1 MIRDL
6 KSEEAGSDDDNR
18 FEAARLEDPV
28 KSLGLRTPVRVRLGS
43 GLGDAIL
50 KMRES
55 GVGSCLIEDGEGMLA
70 GILTE
75 RDLLNKAP
83 LEGAGLGSAKVDDFM
98 HASPETLTPDHP
110 IAYALN
116 RMAGGGYR
124 NIPLVDDDGGAV
136 GLVTLRDIVEEIC
149 EQFSEEVLCI
159 PPTRR
164 AAIAKEREGA

>member
-1 MIRDL
+1 MIHDPN
-6 KSEEAGSDDDNR
+6 SEETASNDNR
-18 FEAARLEDPV
+18 FEAARLKDPLKSLRLRPPV
-28 KSLGLRTPVRVRLGS
+28 KVSLGSELI
-43 GLGDAIL
+43 DAIV

-55 GVGSCLIEDGEGMLA
+55 GVGSCLIEDGDGALA

-75 RDLLNKAP
+75 RDLLNKMP
-83 LEGAGLGSAKVDDFM
+83 FDGTGIRSATVDDFM
-98 HASPETLTPDHP
+98 HANPETLTPDHP
-110 IAYALN
+110 IAFALN

-124 NIPLVDDDGGAV
+124 NLPLVDDSGGAV